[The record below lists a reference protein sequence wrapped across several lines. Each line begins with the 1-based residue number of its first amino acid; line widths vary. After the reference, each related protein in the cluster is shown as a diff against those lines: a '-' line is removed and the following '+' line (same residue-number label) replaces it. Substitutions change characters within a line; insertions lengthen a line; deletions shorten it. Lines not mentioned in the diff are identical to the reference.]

1 MIARKNLNFPGKHPI
16 YGLMLVSL
24 YKYLMKSAT
33 PVLRAYLQRRL
44 RRGKEDPARF
54 NERLGCPERAREDR
68 PLVWFHAASVGE
80 SQSLLVLI
88 QRMLGDYPEIRV
100 MVTTGTVTSARLMA
114 ERLPPR
120 AFHQFLPVDHPD
132 WTENF
137 LDYWRPGLVIW
148 SESEFWPNMLLGIQ
162 KRGIPAILLNA
173 RMSQA
178 SFRRWL
184 LLKGVIGAVLKTFQL
199 CLGQNQAEV
208 DRLLQ
213 LGAVKAKVS
222 GNLKYAAAP
231 LPCDADRLAALR
243 QSIHARPCLLW
254 AVTHPG
260 EEEIAC
266 RVHKELRVAAP
277 GLLSLIVPR
286 HPQRGAEISAL
297 AVKSGLKAGLRS
309 QGALPGAA
317 DDIYIADTLGEM
329 GLFYRLSSLCII
341 GGSFVPHGGHNPIE
355 PAQLGCQIFY
365 GPHMFNFISIC
376 DDFESRGAA
385 QRVADEHQL
394 MPLLALALKNPEHFA
409 PMAAAARDWALC
421 QAHVVDEISAEIAPF
436 MGKMKAVAA

>member
-1 MIARKNLNFPGKHPI
+1 
-16 YGLMLVSL
+16 MLDSL

-33 PVLRAYLQRRL
+33 PVLRAYLQRRMRL
-44 RRGKEDPARF
+44 GKEDPVRF
-54 NERLGCPERAREDR
+54 NERIGCPTRVREDK

-88 QRMLGDYPEIRV
+88 QRMLGDYPDIRV

-137 LDYWRPGLVIW
+137 LDYWRPDLVIW
-148 SESEFWPNMLLGIQ
+148 SESEFWPNILLGIRR
-162 KRGIPAILLNA
+162 RGIPAILLNA
-173 RMSQA
+173 RMSGA
-178 SFRRWL
+178 SFRRWRL
-184 LLKGVIGAVLKTFQL
+184 LRGIIGAVLKTFQL

-208 DRLLQ
+208 DRLLR

-231 LPCDADRLAALR
+231 LPCDPERLSVLR
-243 QSIHARPCLLW
+243 QSIGARPYLLW

-266 RVHKELRVAAP
+266 RIHKELLAEAP
-277 GLLSLIVPR
+277 GLLSIIVPR

-297 AVKSGLKAGLRS
+297 AVRAGLRAGLRS
-309 QGALPGAA
+309 QGVLPAA
-317 DDIYIADTLGEM
+317 SDDIYVADTLGEM
-329 GLFYRLSSLCII
+329 GLFYRLSSLCIM

-394 MPLLALALKNPEHFA
+394 KPLLAQALKNPQLFA
-409 PMAAAARDWALC
+409 PMAAAAGDWALR

-436 MGKMKAVAA
+436 MLKMKMVPA